1 MRYFNKLAGTQCY
14 LSPINVEDAETYAA
28 WLNDPEIA
36 RSLLMTADNISL
48 VTQRQRLEELAAGH
62 LYSVVNPATDTVI
75 GSAGLKDIDNLHRT
89 CLISVFIG
97 EKELWGQG
105 YGAEAMRLLL
115 GYAFDHL
122 NLHSVR
128 LTVFAFNSRAIA
140 LYRRLGFKEAGRW
153 RDGLRR
159 EGRFHDVILM
169 DILENEFR
177 AASVPAG
184 T

>member
-1 MRYFNKLAGTQCY
+1 
-14 LSPINVEDAETYAA
+14 
-28 WLNDPEIA
+28 
-36 RSLLMTADNISL
+36 
-48 VTQRQRLEELAAGH
+48 
-62 LYSVVNPATDTVI
+62 VVNLATDTVI